1 MNRYFDFTIANFTIS
16 IAYQGSLHLSR
27 IVRQPVF
34 DRLGVVLQMIVH
46 AGCDVCPRS
55 LGGRR
60 FHGPGVLGCWGG
72 LMGSAGCGQRLQSGD
87 HSGEQPGPG
96 CLRGQVQAAGS
107 TVLGQ
112 APGDAEQV

>member
-1 MNRYFDFTIANFTIS
+1 
-16 IAYQGSLHLSR
+16 
-27 IVRQPVF
+27 
-34 DRLGVVLQMIVH
+34 
-46 AGCDVCPRS
+46 
-55 LGGRR
+55 
-60 FHGPGVLGCWGG
+60 
-72 LMGSAGCGQRLQSGD
+72 MGSAGCGQRLQSGD